1 MIHAAGTL
9 LVSPDGLVLLLQRSA
24 IGDLE
29 GTWCVPGGK
38 VEVDEDTCG
47 AAIRETREETGY
59 RPPRTRCEKW
69 TQRIACDNG
78 TDIVDFTTFIVRD
91 VKPFAPELCAEH
103 VAYAWCSPAQPPAN
117 LHPGC
122 LIALQKLLGDWNE
135 LSVAKAI
142 RDGQL
147 TSPQSYENITFFDVR
162 VTGTGEAYRSMKK
175 DEKGNV
181 LYEEEYVWRDPSL
194 YLNPEFLERCN
205 AVPVI
210 LEHPETSILTMEE
223 YRTRNIG
230 ALTLPYI
237 KGEEVWAIARVQDNA
252 AAKIMSE
259 QQLSTSPAVSWN
271 NPNSNIAGKLEDGSN
286 FLIESTPS
294 LLDHLAICWQGVWD
308 KGGDS
313 QGVNIVRGDSMSDE
327 FKKVLDELLKQ
338 STALSGTV
346 AGIGG
351 GLDKM
356 ASRLDSVEKRFDEV
370 KKESAQVRIDSF
382 RFSKRAKDESD
393 KSYQERHDTEE
404 RMLRTDMMLV
414 ATDSADIIS
423 DRARKARR
431 DAEEMEATDSK
442 ADAFPPKKDAAKDEF
457 PPKKDSK
464 KDADEDDKDK
474 KADATKA
481 DEFPPKKADAAKA
494 DADEDDKDKKADADD
509 KEKKMDSRGDAIG
522 KLQKEIDALRAGM
535 TPLSDGDLVQVSQ
548 LSKRCDSIY
557 TALGEQMPRILPGEN
572 LAAYRHKLAAD
583 LKKHTKYKDVELSAI
598 AVDSAG
604 FDLMVDDIF
613 EKAATF
619 AKSPA
624 RIKPGELIRT
634 TVRGDSGHVINSY
647 DGSSGNWMR
656 QFAGPVQNHVT
667 NFLTQERK

>member
-1 MIHAAGTL
+1 
-9 LVSPDGLVLLLQRSA
+9 
-24 IGDLE
+24 
-29 GTWCVPGGK
+29 
-38 VEVDEDTCG
+38 
-47 AAIRETREETGY
+47 
-59 RPPRTRCEKW
+59 
-69 TQRIACDNG
+69 
-78 TDIVDFTTFIVRD
+78 
-91 VKPFAPELCAEH
+91 
-103 VAYAWCSPAQPPAN
+103 
-117 LHPGC
+117 
-122 LIALQKLLGDWNE
+122 
-135 LSVAKAI
+135 
-142 RDGQL
+142 
-147 TSPQSYENITFFDVR
+147 
-162 VTGTGEAYRSMKK
+162 
-175 DEKGNV
+175 
-181 LYEEEYVWRDPSL
+181 
-194 YLNPEFLERCN
+194 
-205 AVPVI
+205 
-210 LEHPETSILTMEE
+210 
-223 YRTRNIG
+223 
-230 ALTLPYI
+230 
-237 KGEEVWAIARVQDNA
+237 
-252 AAKIMSE
+252 
-259 QQLSTSPAVSWN
+259 
-271 NPNSNIAGKLEDGSN
+271 
-286 FLIESTPS
+286 
-294 LLDHLAICWQGVWD
+294 
-308 KGGDS
+308 
-313 QGVNIVRGDSMSDE
+313 MSDE

-474 KADATKA
+474 KADAIKA